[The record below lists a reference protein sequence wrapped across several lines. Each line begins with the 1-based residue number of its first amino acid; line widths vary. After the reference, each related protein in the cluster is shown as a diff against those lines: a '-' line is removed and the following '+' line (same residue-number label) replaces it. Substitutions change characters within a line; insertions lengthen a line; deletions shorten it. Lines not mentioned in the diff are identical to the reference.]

1 MYGEWNNGREDR
13 DAGADTFNGMRAVM
27 GKELARVMWVCCRK
41 WSCLAECTSGG
52 VGVSGGQVWRNGLE
66 TALGGNRI
74 F

>member
-1 MYGEWNNGREDR
+1 
-13 DAGADTFNGMRAVM
+13 MRAVV
-27 GKELARVMWVCCRK
+27 GRELARAMWVCCRK
-41 WSCLAECTSGG
+41 WGCLAECTSGG